1 MIDIV
6 TDLRPMLGPVR
17 DQGARPTCLAFAA
30 SDAHAALRNGWTPL
44 SCEFA
49 YYHAQR
55 RAKRPHQSGATL
67 SSMLETLRTDGQP
80 AEAGWVYLDKVP
92 DDIAAWAPPTT
103 VGQCFGRDGGAAA
116 IDLTSILVALDQQ
129 RPVMLLTKLSRSFY
143 MPDYQGVIDPANDE
157 MPDDTIRHAIVAV
170 GHGTTNGQT
179 ALLVRNSW
187 GESWGINGHAWLTE
201 KFLKP
206 RLFATAILTGD
217 VDVSSSAAAA

>member
-67 SSMLETLRTDGQP
+67 SAMLETLQIDGQP
-80 AEAGWVYLDKVP
+80 AKAGWAYLDKVP
-92 DDIAAWAPPTT
+92 DDI
-103 VGQCFGRDGGAAA
+103 C
-116 IDLTSILVALDQQ
+116 
-129 RPVMLLTKLSRSFY
+129 
-143 MPDYQGVIDPANDE
+143 
-157 MPDDTIRHAIVAV
+157 
-170 GHGTTNGQT
+170 
-179 ALLVRNSW
+179 
-187 GESWGINGHAWLTE
+187 
-201 KFLKP
+201 
-206 RLFATAILTGD
+206 
-217 VDVSSSAAAA
+217 